1 LVTKYPS
8 CSGRGKGTVTG
19 GDEGSDRGVDAG
31 SGEGGLGGRG
41 EEGQEEVPNYSHY
54 LGEGVVGVGDYRENV
69 EENVEVCVCVCVC
82 V

>member
-1 LVTKYPS
+1 
-8 CSGRGKGTVTG
+8 
-19 GDEGSDRGVDAG
+19 
-31 SGEGGLGGRG
+31 
-41 EEGQEEVPNYSHY
+41 